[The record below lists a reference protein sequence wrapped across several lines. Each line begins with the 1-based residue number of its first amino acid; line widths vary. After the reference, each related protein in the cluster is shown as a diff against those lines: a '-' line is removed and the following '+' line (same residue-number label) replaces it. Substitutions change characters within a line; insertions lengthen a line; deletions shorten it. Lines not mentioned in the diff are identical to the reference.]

1 MGVFDIF
8 NRKKVTTE
16 TKSKSTS
23 VIETQYAIGGI
34 AAADGLEKI
43 YTGEDH
49 NYDLSAGS
57 YNKQIL
63 TVSRLVGTP
72 IIEGGLY
79 PNIQSFLFDEAVI
92 ITLRAMLNGTHWVLP
107 RILADGKIGVEH
119 IKDSTIGS
127 GGLRVDPETGAL
139 LAVVVK
145 ETVEWIDGDFLNETK
160 WADRRRKYTPDE
172 IVEIWEGDKTSLVE
186 RDNTLGIMPIP
197 FAFNSLGD
205 IRGTSAYSGV
215 IRLLRDIH
223 EVRRNRDEILAQIR
237 PKAIITSDDWKTWVA
252 ENQSATGQE
261 KIYDPF
267 AARVAVN
274 KANEKFEFLSLPSG
288 FVSDHNA
295 ALDDNSKEQIVSSPL
310 PEIFSGKMTTGNYAS
325 NEYQQQQGTQFIQT
339 VRAEMSKAWHRL
351 VNDMAKLH
359 NYTHFLPETEP
370 LEISWNNL
378 ELASPLTRSQVMLNS
393 VSALAQMITGGVPV
407 EMCFA
412 LLKDLQPQMP
422 YNTAGELAD
431 AIKKTKADMPSTDP
445 IDDSVTWGI
454 GG

>member
-8 NRKKVTTE
+8 NRKKPVTE
-16 TKSKSTS
+16 TTSKSLHT
-23 VIETQYAIGGI
+23 IETQSAIGGF
-34 AAADGLEKI
+34 AAVKDLENI
-43 YTGEDH
+43 FRGENHD
-49 NYDLSAGS
+49 YDLAAGS

-72 IIEGGLY
+72 VIKDGLY
-79 PNIQSFLFDEAVI
+79 PNIQSLLFDEAVI
-92 ITLRAMLNGTHWVLP
+92 VTLRAMINGTHWIFP

-119 IKDSTIGS
+119 IKDSAIGS

-139 LAVVVK
+139 LAVVIE

-172 IVEIWEGDKTSLVE
+172 IVEIWEGDRTIRMV

-197 FAFNSLGD
+197 FAFNSLGE

-215 IRLLRDIH
+215 LRLLRDIH
-223 EVRRNRDEILAQIR
+223 EVRRNRDETLAQIR
-237 PKAIITSDDWKTWVA
+237 PKAVITTSNMDKWLE
-252 ENQSATGQE
+252 ENQKHTDRKEA
-261 KIYDPF
+261 YDPF
-267 AARVAVN
+267 ATRFAVN
-274 KANEKFEFLSLPSG
+274 QADEKFEFLSLPSG
-288 FVSDHNA
+288 FVADHNA

-325 NEYQQQQGTQFIQT
+325 NEYQQQQGIQFIQT

-351 VNDMAKLH
+351 VNDMVKLH
-359 NYTHFLPETEP
+359 NYLHFLPETEP
-370 LEISWNNL
+370 LEISWDNL
-378 ELASPLTRSQVMLNS
+378 ELASPLTRSQVMMNC
-393 VSALAQMITGGVPV
+393 VSALAQMSSGGIPV
-407 EMCFA
+407 EVCFD
-412 LLKDLQPQMP
+412 LLKQLQPQMP

-445 IDDSVTWGI
+445 FDTSSTWGI
-454 GG
+454 DG